1 MTTGNA
7 LAFDR
12 ASARS
17 YDADN
22 RLHVASTNISKAN
35 ICGYLGKEIP
45 DFEKLGLDAE
55 TIYQLYRDP
64 EELAKAAPTFNNLP
78 LLSQHIPVSAENH
91 QPDLVIGSTGTDAE
105 FVAPYLKNSLVIWA
119 KDAID
124 AVESGTQKELSSA
137 YRYVADM
144 TPGDANGEKFDG
156 RMTAIIGNHVALV
169 SEGRAGPD
177 VVVQDSAINLHKEKS
192 IMTKI
197 KLPKGAAS
205 ALFTA
210 LKPKLAQDA
219 TLADFHTL
227 IDSLTQEEKSP
238 AEDEDDKSDI
248 KDASADI
255 PPANPEADKDKDKD
269 KAKALD
275 EDGLSEEE
283 EAQYQALA
291 KRRKPDAAK
300 DEDPAKEPE
309 GAADEDGDKDKDE
322 KDDKVAKPAMDA
334 ALAAQEKKIVKR
346 MQDAMEAR
354 EFVRPHVGN
363 LPFALDS
370 AESVLRAA
378 AVNLGIPS
386 AKTVHESA
394 LRDLISFK
402 VAAKPAQPNRIAQ
415 DAAGAKSY
423 AEMFPG
429 ADKIGRA

>member
-1 MTTGNA
+1 MTTANA

-78 LLSQHIPVSAENH
+78 LLSQHVPVSAENH

-119 KDAID
+119 QGAID
-124 AVESGTQKELSSA
+124 AVEAETQKELSSA
-137 YRYVADM
+137 YRYRADM
-144 TPGDANGEKFDG
+144 TPGIANGQKYDG
-156 RMTAIIGNHVALV
+156 VMRDIIGNHVALV
-169 SEGRAGPD
+169 QEGRAGPD
-177 VVVQDSAINLHKEKS
+177 VVVGDAAIQIQKETD
-192 IMTKI
+192 MAKI
-197 KLPKGAAS
+197 KLPKGATA

-238 AEDEDDKSDI
+238 AEDKEADTDIDQTDKDT
-248 KDASADI
+248 
-255 PPANPEADKDKDKD
+255 PPANPEGDQTDE
-269 KAKALD
+269 ALD
-275 EDGLSEEE
+275 GEGLSDEE
-283 EAQYQALA
+283 EAQYQALL

-300 DEDPAKEPE
+300 DEDPAIEPE

>member
-1 MTTGNA
+1 MTTANA

-78 LLSQHIPVSAENH
+78 LLSQHVPVSAENH

-144 TPGDANGEKFDG
+144 TPGEANGEKFDG
-156 RMTAIIGNHVALV
+156 RMTAIVGNHVALV

-192 IMTKI
+192 IMAKI

-219 TLADFHTL
+219 TLQDFHTL

-238 AEDEDDKSDI
+238 AEDDKGDTDVDQI
-248 KDASADI
+248 EKDK
-255 PPANPEADKDKDKD
+255 PPANPETDKD
-269 KAKALD
+269 AALD
-275 EDGLSEEE
+275 GEGLSEEE

-300 DEDPAKEPE
+300 DEDPEIQPE
-309 GAADEDGDKDKDE
+309 GAADEEDPKDKKDE
-322 KDDKVAKPAMDA
+322 KVSKPAMDA
-334 ALAAQEKKIVKR
+334 ALAAQEKSIVKR

-370 AESVLRAA
+370 AEAVLRAA
-378 AVNLGIPS
+378 AVQLDVPE

-394 LRDLISFK
+394 LRSLITLK
-402 VAAKPAQPNRIAQ
+402 VSAKPAREPRIAQ

-423 AEMFPG
+423 ADQFPG
-429 ADKIGRA
+429 AAAIRQI